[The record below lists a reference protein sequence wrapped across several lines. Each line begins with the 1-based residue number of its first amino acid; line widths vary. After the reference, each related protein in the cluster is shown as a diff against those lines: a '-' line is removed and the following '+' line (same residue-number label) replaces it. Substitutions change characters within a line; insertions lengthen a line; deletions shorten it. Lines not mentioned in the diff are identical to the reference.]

1 MKPQESSRDTA
12 MKKLLPPVFVVAA
25 ALAVTLSNSIAQA
38 PPAPPPTRLAVCD
51 LVDVFN
57 NYQRAKDLTSQLN
70 ERRESIKAEA
80 DKRAKAIEALRME
93 LEGLKQGSKEFE
105 QRFNEVQRLTIERT
119 AYLQFQDA
127 LAMRDHRNL
136 TKEMYDEIMAMIG
149 AVAKERGYE
158 VVLAR
163 ENEPLN
169 MENTQEMLRQIG
181 SRKVLYAASSV
192 DLTESIMVRLNQN
205 YKAVKAAPATKPK

>member
-1 MKPQESSRDTA
+1 
-12 MKKLLPPVFVVAA
+12 MKKVLPLAFIVASG
-25 ALAVTLSNSIAQA
+25 LAVALSSGVAQA
-38 PPAPPPTRLAVCD
+38 PPAPPATRVAICD
-51 LVDVFN
+51 IVDVFN

-70 ERRESIKAEA
+70 ERRDSIKAEA

-136 TKEMYDEIMAMIG
+136 TKEMYEEIMATVG
-149 AVAKERGYE
+149 AVAKERGYDI
-158 VVLAR
+158 VLAR

-169 MENTQEMLRQIG
+169 LENTQEMLRQIG
-181 SRKVLYAASSV
+181 SRKVLYGATSI
-192 DLTESIMVRLNQN
+192 DITEPVLGRLNQN
-205 YKAVKAAPATKPK
+205 YKASKAATTTKPK